1 MYDNLGNNVL
11 HYASRR
17 DNERIVSFLI
27 ESGCDVNHENKDGAT
42 PLHIAAQYS
51 SKQVNFCFLI
61 TRNLSLKFFFM

>member
-1 MYDNLGNNVL
+1 MGISGINIYDNLGNNVL

-51 SKQVNFCFLI
+51 SKQVI
-61 TRNLSLKFFFM
+61 IVRVVE

>member
-1 MYDNLGNNVL
+1 MGISGINIYDNLGNNVL

-51 SKQVNFCFLI
+51 SKQVI
-61 TRNLSLKFFFM
+61 TVRVVE